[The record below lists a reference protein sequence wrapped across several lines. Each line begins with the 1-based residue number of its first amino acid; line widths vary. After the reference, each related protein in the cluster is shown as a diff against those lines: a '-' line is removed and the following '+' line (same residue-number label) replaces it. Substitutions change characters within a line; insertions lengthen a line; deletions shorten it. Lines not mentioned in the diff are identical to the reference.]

1 MKAKSLTNACDV
13 GGSIIEGVHSY
24 RYLGF
29 LLDQEL
35 TFKADLKQTI
45 RTISQKFYMFK
56 KYKQFLSNKAKL
68 DVVKAM
74 LLSYFTYSNI
84 FHGVCN
90 DNELGELQKL
100 QNSILR
106 SALEIN
112 NPRDISIVNLHDVT
126 NTLLL
131 DTRRNY
137 QLLVAVYKAVNS
149 DNIVLKKNV
158 RNLRMF
164 DGLVVQLEHPNT
176 TKFMKTPLYHG
187 GEIWNDLPA
196 EIRNIDNI
204 EEFKNSIRA
213 YQKKM
218 AIRSRGKSPRIAAR
232 TAIFNSKKNGDPSRD
247 QSRRIASR
255 SAPRKEMA
263 STFMPSR
270 SPQNIVFRGNII
282 LACTIFVHA
291 SIIFPLKSPPQ
302 WFFRREIVLHDTPIS
317 SQYGY
322 VFLMVF

>member
-1 MKAKSLTNACDV
+1 MSKIFEWSNTSKLTINFSKTKIMHFGMKAKSMTNACNV
-13 GGSIIEGVHSY
+13 GVSIIEGVPTY

-45 RTISQKFYMFK
+45 RTISQKFDMFK
-56 KYKQFLSNKAKL
+56 KYKQFLSNKAKF

-74 LLSYFTYSNI
+74 LLSYFTYGNN
-84 FHGVCN
+84 FYGVCN
-90 DNELGELQKL
+90 NNEMGEL

-137 QLLVAVYKAVNS
+137 KLLVAVYKAVNS

-204 EEFKNSIRA
+204 EEFKNSI
-213 YQKKM
+213 
-218 AIRSRGKSPRIAAR
+218 
-232 TAIFNSKKNGDPSRD
+232 KNY
-247 QSRRIASR
+247 
-255 SAPRKEMA
+255 
-263 STFMPSR
+263 
-270 SPQNIVFRGNII
+270 
-282 LACTIFVHA
+282 L
-291 SIIFPLKSPPQ
+291 
-302 WFFRREIVLHDTPIS
+302 
-317 SQYGY
+317 
-322 VFLMVF
+322 